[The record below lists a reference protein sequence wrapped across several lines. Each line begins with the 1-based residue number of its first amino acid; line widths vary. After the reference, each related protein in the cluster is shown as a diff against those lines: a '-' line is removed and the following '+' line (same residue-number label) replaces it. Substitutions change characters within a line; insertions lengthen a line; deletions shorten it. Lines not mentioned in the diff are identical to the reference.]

1 MPLRPLSR
9 IVCGMSQQAHLEKVL
24 RHAEK
29 GLVMKSGARPT
40 EILNVYKK
48 FLKVEE
54 HRLRMLH
61 HAGGGGREIAQGR
74 AQLMD
79 VVLRHVFKA
88 ADENFRQTHG
98 TKDIVSV
105 CLVAIGGYGRGELSP
120 YSDIDI
126 MFLHNAPGRTPA
138 THPYLKE
145 IVEQVLYMLW
155 DVGLKVGHSTRSI
168 SEAAT
173 QANKDM
179 QSKTSMIESRRL
191 MGDEKIYD
199 TFRLTLVKECVK
211 GHVDEYIG
219 QRMEDQKAR
228 HEKYG
233 DSVYLQEPNVKGGCG
248 GLRDFQNLLWMSF
261 FKYGCQKL
269 SELRQ
274 RGFIE
279 PAEQRQLDAAY
290 DFILR
295 VRNAMHYLTNRAC
308 DVIGLGLQPQLA
320 TEFGYRHHDMLR
332 RIEAFMRDY
341 YMHSRNIFLIT
352 NASAD
357 RMALKPAKTS
367 RLDTILGRRP
377 RKAETID
384 GFVIRDGLISASE
397 PAIFKQDPLRLMRV
411 FHYVQQREVELSPEL
426 RSQIRQNLKWV
437 DRSFQCSKEAR
448 DTFLGIMQHKGQVA
462 RILRRMHEVEF
473 LGKYIPEFGRL
484 TCLVQHEF
492 FHRYTADEHTLQVIE
507 HLDRIID
514 ATAPP
519 HESYKKIF
527 QQLEHPHVLYLA
539 LLLHDVGKAANVE
552 HHAEASLEMSRKV
565 ADRLDLDADDTGQLL
580 FLVRDH
586 LKLSMLSQRRDLD
599 DQATIDAAARIV
611 KNEVNL
617 NQLMLL
623 TFADAAGT
631 SSNTSWTEWK
641 EALLWQLYRRT
652 EQTLTGPER
661 ARDILSSRIEQL
673 YKEVSAKLKNQ
684 LPLEE
689 IYSHF
694 ELMPASY
701 YINTSGEDVERH
713 LMLIHRFLTRQL
725 EVEEAEDALVPVV
738 DWQPF
743 VPQSYSQVSICTWDR
758 LGLFSKICGAL
769 ASAELNI
776 LRANVYTRGDH
787 VVLDVFD
794 VCDKDLAAVTDQ
806 GAIQTAE
813 GMLERMLSNRENIEF
828 PEVLKRLRAV
838 RGEIPRIRE
847 ARIPTL
853 IDFDNDISKLRTI
866 IEIQTEDRLGL
877 LFTITHTLSELG
889 LDISFAKISTE
900 KGAAIDVFYVQ
911 DQLGTKLTDPARL
924 DGIRAKLEGAIN
936 LLAS

>member
-1 MPLRPLSR
+1 MT
-9 IVCGMSQQAHLEKVL
+9 QQGHLEKVL
-24 RHAEK
+24 RHAEER
-29 GLVMKSGARPT
+29 LVLKSGARPA

-54 HRLRMLH
+54 HRLRLLH

-74 AQLMD
+74 AQVMD
-79 VVLRHVFKA
+79 VVLRHIFKA
-88 ADENFRQTHG
+88 ADENYRQRHADDVVT
-98 TKDIVSV
+98 VS
-105 CLVAIGGYGRGELSP
+105 LAAIGGYGRGELSP

-126 MFLHNAPGRTPA
+126 MFLHNTSSRA
-138 THPYLKE
+138 TSLHPHLKE
-145 IVEQVLYMLW
+145 MVEQVLYMLW

-168 SEAAT
+168 SEAVT

-179 QSKTSMIESRRL
+179 QSKTSMIESRL
-191 MGDEKIYD
+191 LAGDEKIHES
-199 TFRLTLVKECVK
+199 FRQTLLKECVK
-211 GHVDEYIG
+211 GHEDQYIAA
-219 QRMEDQKAR
+219 RMEDQKER

-233 DSVYLQEPNVKGGCG
+233 DSVYLQEPNVKNGCG
-248 GLRDFQNLLWMSF
+248 GLRDFQNLIWMSF
-261 FKYGCQKL
+261 FKYGCLKL
-269 SELRQ
+269 AELRQ

-279 PAEQRQLDAAY
+279 ATEQRQLDVAY

-295 VRNAMHYLTNRAC
+295 VRNSMHYMTNRAC
-308 DVIGLGLQPQLA
+308 DVIGLGLQPPLA
-320 TEFGYRHHDMLR
+320 AEFGYRQHDQLR

-341 YMHSRNIFLIT
+341 YMHSRNIFLLT
-352 NASAD
+352 NALAD
-357 RMALKPAKTS
+357 RLALKPAKTS
-367 RLDTILGRRP
+367 RLDTLLGRRS
-377 RKAETID
+377 RKAEAID
-384 GFVIRDGLISASE
+384 GFLIRDGLISASE
-397 PAIFKQDPLRLMRV
+397 PTIFKQDPLRLIRV
-411 FHYVQQREVELSPEL
+411 FRYVQQREVELSPEL

-437 DRSFQCSKEAR
+437 NRSFQCSPEAR

-473 LGKYIPEFGRL
+473 LGKYVPEFGRL

-492 FHRYTADEHTLQVIE
+492 YHRYTADEHTLQVIE

-514 ATAPP
+514 AAEPP
-519 HESYKKIF
+519 HASYKKIF

-539 LLLHDVGKAANVE
+539 LLLHDVGKAANVD
-552 HHAEASLEMSRKV
+552 HHAEASLEMARKV
-565 ADRLDLDADDTGQLL
+565 ADRLHLGADETAQLL

-599 DQATIDAAARIV
+599 DQATIDAAAHIV
-611 KNEVNL
+611 KNEVSL
-617 NQLMLL
+617 DELLLL

-631 SSNTSWTEWK
+631 SLKTWTDWK
-641 EALLWQLYRRT
+641 EALLWELYRRT
-652 EQTLTGPER
+652 KQTLTGAAR
-661 ARDILSSRIEQL
+661 ARDILSRRIEQL
-673 YKEVSAKLKNQ
+673 YKEVSAKLKDQ

-701 YINTSGEDVERH
+701 YINTSGADVERH
-713 LMLIHRFLTRQL
+713 LMVIHRFLTRQL
-725 EVEEAEDALVPVV
+725 EVEEAADALVPVV
-738 DWQPF
+738 DWQSFPA
-743 VPQSYSQVSICTWDR
+743 QSYSQVSICTWDR

-794 VCDKDLAAVTDQ
+794 VCDKNLAAVTDQ
-806 GAIQTAE
+806 RAILMAE

-828 PEVLKRLRAV
+828 PEVLQRLRSS
-838 RGEIPRIRE
+838 RGETPRIRE
-847 ARIPTL
+847 VHIPTV
-853 IDFDNDISKLRTI
+853 IDIDNEISKGRTI
-866 IEIQTEDRLGL
+866 IEVQTEDRLGL

-911 DQLGTKLTDPARL
+911 DQLGKKITDEARL
-924 DGIRAKLEGAIN
+924 DGIRAKLETAIR